1 MRGNTA
7 AQVKLA
13 EIYANGRGVPRSYFQ
28 AYIWYSL
35 AVRCGNT
42 TVAAERTKAAGGHAA
57 GGRSPTGGQVGHQY
71 EGLLIRVFC

>member
-13 EIYANGRGVPRSYFQ
+13 EIYANGRGVPRNYFQ

-42 TVAAERTKAAGGHAA
+42 TVAAERTKAAGMLQAVEVQQA
-57 GGRSPTGGQVGHQY
+57 DKLVTSMKA
-71 EGLLIRVFC
+71 C